1 MQKTALI
8 TGKGMD
14 ARVLTEFLL
23 AKDYHVFV
31 AARRSTNFEF
41 SQFTC
46 HFDHFLKNH
55 PKSKLST
62 IYIDLSDGFSIET
75 GLKTILEKDN
85 IDEIYH
91 LGASSNVG
99 FSYDTPLLNI
109 NTNGMSSF
117 HFLENIRKLTPKT
130 KYYFASTTEMF
141 SGNLSDEKYTET
153 SKLHPKTAYGISKCL
168 GFYWTQYF
176 RETYGL
182 FALSGILANHSC
194 QYRHPSFFIK
204 KITQAAAKI
213 ALGKESSIAIGHL
226 NWARDEFFA
235 DFAMEGAWKLLQRD
249 TPEDMV
255 IGNGDTKWG
264 EEYVNLAFGYFNLRW
279 QDYVKFDPQFLRKNE
294 VVKLEVN
301 PALAIEKIGW
311 KSNRIPFKDH
321 IGLMCEWDHQVESG
335 QTPIRPD
342 VFKLFP

>member
-1 MQKTALI
+1 MPKVALI

-23 AKDYHVFV
+23 AKDYHVYI

-46 HFDHFLKNH
+46 YFDHFLKKY

-62 IYIDLSDGFSIET
+62 IYIDLSDGFSIES
-75 GLKTILEKDN
+75 GLKSILEKN
-85 IDEIYH
+85 QIDEIYH

-99 FSYDTPLLNI
+99 FSYDTPLLNV

-117 HFLENIRKLTPKT
+117 HILETLRKVSPKT
-130 KYYFASTTEMF
+130 RYYFASTTEMYA
-141 SGNLSDEKYTET
+141 GGVNDEKYTET

-213 ALGKESSIAIGHL
+213 ALGQQKSCIIGHL
-226 NWARDEFFA
+226 NWARDEMWA
-235 DFAMEGAWKLLQRD
+235 DHAMEAAYQLLQLD
-249 TPEDMV
+249 KPQDMV

-264 EEYVNLAFGYFNLRW
+264 EEYVQLAFDYFNLKW
-279 QDYVKFDPQFLRKNE
+279 QDHIEYDAKFLRKNE

-311 KSNRIPFKDH
+311 KCNRLPFKTH
-321 IGLMCEWDHQVESG
+321 IELMCDWDYKVESG
-335 QTPIRPD
+335 LNPIRPNI
-342 VFKLFP
+342 FEIYP

>member
-1 MQKTALI
+1 MQKVALL

-14 ARVLTEFLL
+14 VRVLTEFLL
-23 AKDYHVFV
+23 SKNYHVYI

-46 HFDHFLKNH
+46 HFDHYLKLY
-55 PKSKLST
+55 PSSKLST
-62 IYIDLSDGFSIET
+62 IYIDLSDGFSIEQ
-75 GLKTILEKDN
+75 GMKTILVQN
-85 IDEIYH
+85 QIDEIYH
-91 LGASSNVG
+91 LGAASNVG

-109 NTNGMSSF
+109 NTNGMSAF
-117 HFLENIRKLTPKT
+117 HFLESIKTLTPKT
-130 KYYFASTTEMF
+130 KFYFASTTEMYA
-141 SGNLSDEKYTET
+141 GNVEDEKYDEQ
-153 SKLHPKTAYGISKCL
+153 SKFCPKTAYGISKCL

-176 RETYGL
+176 RETFGI

-213 ALGKESSIAIGHL
+213 ALGQQKSCAIGHL
-226 NWARDEFFA
+226 NWARDEMWA
-235 DFAMEGAWKLLQRD
+235 DHAMEAAYQLLQLNE
-249 TPEDMV
+249 PQDMV
-255 IGNGDTKWG
+255 IGNGNTKWG
-264 EEYVNLAFGYFNLRW
+264 EEYVQLAFDYFNLKW
-279 QDYVKFDPQFLRKNE
+279 QDHITFDEKFLRKNE

-311 KSNRIPFKDH
+311 KPNRMPFKDH
-321 IGLMCEWDHQVESG
+321 IGLMCEWDKQVESG